1 MKEIAKTGGPC
12 SGLRVLE
19 LGSMVS
25 APLAGQILADMG
37 AEVIKIEPPE
47 GDPMRKVG
55 PFHKEMGALFM
66 TVNRNKKS
74 VVLNLK
80 VRGDLEVAQELALS
94 SDVLIHNMR
103 PRVMDRLGL
112 GYETLQITNP
122 KLIYTSI
129 SGFGESGPYAS
140 KPAYDHVL
148 QGMTGVMYLQGRGGA
163 PEPIRNLMVDK
174 STATITASA
183 ILAAL
188 LHRERSGGQGQRIDA
203 SLLNAFSWFGLTDN
217 IGNYTFQTSGAQKAP
232 ALDIHHPLRTSDGW
246 VIGHIQTDDQF
257 AAACRLFG
265 REDLLGD
272 ETWKSAARRIARNG
286 DMWRELGRNAITVT
300 RAEVLQRA
308 EMEGVAIGPIYTLE
322 EFFED
327 PQVKTSNV
335 YVDHGD
341 PEFGVIRQM
350 NFPVRFGRSKIDVAA
365 RAPLLGEHTE
375 EILQKSKRE
384 PTKP

>member
-1 MKEIAKTGGPC
+1 MRDQVKTNGPC

-47 GDPMRKVG
+47 GDPMRRVG
-55 PFHKEMGALFM
+55 PFHKGMGALFM

-74 VVLNLK
+74 VVLDLK
-80 VRGDLEVAQELALS
+80 ASRDLELATELALS
-94 SDVLIHNMR
+94 ADVLIHNMR

-112 GYETLQITNP
+112 GYEALQSANP

-148 QGMTGVMYLQGRGGA
+148 QGMTGVMYLQGRGDT

-188 LHRERSGGQGQRIDA
+188 LYRERNDGQGQRIDA
-203 SLLNAFSWFGLTDN
+203 SLL
-217 IGNYTFQTSGAQKAP
+217 
-232 ALDIHHPLRTSDGW
+232 
-246 VIGHIQTDDQF
+246 
-257 AAACRLFG
+257 
-265 REDLLGD
+265 
-272 ETWKSAARRIARNG
+272 
-286 DMWRELGRNAITVT
+286 
-300 RAEVLQRA
+300 
-308 EMEGVAIGPIYTLE
+308 
-322 EFFED
+322 
-327 PQVKTSNV
+327 
-335 YVDHGD
+335 
-341 PEFGVIRQM
+341 
-350 NFPVRFGRSKIDVAA
+350 
-365 RAPLLGEHTE
+365 
-375 EILQKSKRE
+375 
-384 PTKP
+384 